1 MWAVLVPES
10 LAYATIAGVPPV
22 VGLYAAVPS
31 LVLYAVLGSSRHLV
45 VASMSATAALSA
57 SIVAVY
63 AKAGTDDYVSLTATL
78 AIVTGVLGLLAG
90 LLRLGFLA
98 SFISEPVLKGFIVG
112 LALTIIAGQLP
123 KLFGVPKGSGD
134 FFEQMADLIS
144 QLGDTSGATLV
155 VGLASLVV
163 VLGLR
168 RWLPLVP
175 GSLVAVLI
183 GIAAVSVFDL
193 VGRGVEIVGPIESG
207 LPSVGLPQGRGLDD
221 YLLLVGAAVGVLLV
235 GFAEGL
241 GAAKTYAA
249 KSGYDID
256 ANRELLGMG
265 AANLGAGVC
274 AGMVVNGS
282 LSKTAV
288 NGGAGAKSQV
298 STLTVSA
305 LTVVTLLFLTGLF
318 ENLPEATL
326 AAVVIAAVI
335 ELVDIP
341 ALVRLYR
348 VWTGHLGG
356 IYGWA
361 ARADFL
367 AALAALLGVLVFD
380 TLPGLFIGI
389 GVSILLLL
397 YRASRPAV
405 TTLARASSPEHDEG
419 LWVDVARHPDLSPR
433 DDVVVVR
440 VESGLFFANADHVR
454 EEILGQVTEDDG
466 GRGPRRRD
474 DARHRRVRHRDAHP
488 ARPGPAPA
496 GRRAAHRPRHR
507 PDPRRPAARGKRRPG
522 AADRL
527 PQRRRG
533 GRRRPP
539 RPRRA
544 APGRRQPLNR
554 SLRFRGRVDRA
565 RGSRLLLVVLLGV
578 LGRCLDVVGDDVL
591 DR

>member
-1 MWAVLVPES
+1 MAARQPILFASLRDYRPAWLRADLLAGLTVWAVLVPES

-57 SIVAVY
+57 SIIAVY
-63 AKAGTDDYVSLTATL
+63 AEAGSDDYVSLTATL
-78 AIVTGVLGLLAG
+78 AIVTGVLGVLAG

-134 FFEQMADLIS
+134 FFEQMAHLIS

-183 GIAAVSVFDL
+183 GIAAVGVFDL

-249 KSGYDID
+249 RSGYDID

-419 LWVDVARHPDLSPR
+419 LWVDVARHPDLSHR

-454 EEILGQVTEDDG
+454 EEILGQVTETTVAVVLDAETTPVIDVSATEMLT
-466 GRGPRRRD
+466 RLAQDLRRQDVELLIAHGIGQIRD
-474 DARHRRVRHRDAHP
+474 VL
-488 ARPGPAPA
+488 
-496 GRRAAHRPRHR
+496 RRAGSDDQVLQTVYPSVDEAVAAVPR
-507 PDPRRPAARGKRRPG
+507 
-522 AADRL
+522 
-527 PQRRRG
+527 
-533 GRRRPP
+533 
-539 RPRRA
+539 
-544 APGRRQPLNR
+544 
-554 SLRFRGRVDRA
+554 DRA
-565 RGSRLLLVVLLGV
+565 GPPPA
-578 LGRCLDVVGDDVL
+578 DDSP
-591 DR
+591 

>member
-1 MWAVLVPES
+1 MGVRPPFFFASLRGYRPAWARRDLLAGLTVWAVLVPES

-22 VGLYAAVPS
+22 VGLYAAVPA

-45 VASMSATAALSA
+45 VASMSATAVLSA

-63 AKAGTDDYVSLTATL
+63 AQSGTDDYIALTATL

-90 LLRLGFLA
+90 ILRLGFLA

-112 LALTIIAGQLP
+112 LALTIIASQVP
-123 KLFGVPKGSGD
+123 KLFGVPKGGGD
-134 FFEQMADLIS
+134 FFEQVAHLIS
-144 QLGDTSGATLV
+144 GLGDTNAATLA
-155 VGLASLVV
+155 VGVASLIV

-175 GSLVAVLI
+175 GSLVAVLL
-183 GIAAVSVFDL
+183 GIAAVSVLDL
-193 VGRGVEIVGPIESG
+193 VEKGVEIVGAIESG

-221 YLLLVGAAVGVLLV
+221 YLLLIGAAVGVVLV

-249 KSGYDID
+249 KAGYDID

-265 AANLGAGVC
+265 AANLGSGFC
-274 AGMVVNGS
+274 SGMVVNGS

-288 NGGAGAKSQV
+288 NGGAGAKTQV
-298 STLTVSA
+298 SGLTVAA

-341 ALVRLYR
+341 ALARFYR

-356 IYGWA
+356 IYGWV

-367 AALAALLGVLVFD
+367 AALTALLGVLLFD
-380 TLPGLFIGI
+380 TLTGLFIGI
-389 GVSILLLL
+389 AVSLLLLL

-405 TTLARASSPEHDEG
+405 TTLARASSTQHDEG
-419 LWVDVARHPDLSPR
+419 WWVDVARHPDLSPR
-433 DDVVVVR
+433 DDIVVVR

-454 EEILGQVTEDDG
+454 QAILDQVTE
-466 GRGPRRRD
+466 
-474 DARHRRVRHRDAHP
+474 AT
-488 ARPGPAPA
+488 
-496 GRRAAHRPRHR
+496 RA
-507 PDPRRPAARGKRRPG
+507 
-522 AADRL
+522 
-527 PQRRRG
+527 
-533 GRRRPP
+533 
-539 RPRRA
+539 
-544 APGRRQPLNR
+544 
-554 SLRFRGRVDRA
+554 
-565 RGSRLLLVVLLGV
+565 VVLDAETTPVIDVSATEMLTR
-578 LGRCLDVVGDDVL
+578 LALDLRRLDVELLIAHGIGQVRDVL
-591 DR
+591 RSAGSDAQVLQAIYATVDSAIASIAPHE